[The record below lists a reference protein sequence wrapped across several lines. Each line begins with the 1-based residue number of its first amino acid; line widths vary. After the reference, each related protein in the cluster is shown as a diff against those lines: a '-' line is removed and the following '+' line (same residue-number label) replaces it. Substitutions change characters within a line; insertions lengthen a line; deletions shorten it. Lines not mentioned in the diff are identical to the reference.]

1 MIKEILRQINK
12 AEQKVIKNEAQV
24 IELQNGNMPY
34 EEGQLIAYDQCK
46 MIVKEVA
53 GKYGML

>member
-34 EEGQLIAYDQCK
+34 EEGQLTAYIQCET
-46 MIVKEVA
+46 IVKEVA
-53 GKYGML
+53 GKYGIL